1 MTATVALESLV
12 QQARKC
18 LKQGDLRQ
26 AEDLFAQAIAQDAGH
41 LAAHEGLATA
51 AFIRQDY
58 ARAIEL
64 YRRVFQLDPRRAQPL
79 VNIGAIQNR
88 QGEFQQAAKT
98 LRQAL
103 GKDRKC
109 AEAYYNLG
117 IAHKG
122 LNQLSMAVSAYRE
135 AIRLA
140 PEMAEA
146 YQNLANVYVEMGNT
160 QQAILN
166 YHRALELRPDFD
178 RARRGLERA
187 QQAIAQAKQSASP
200 FGRLVRIEEAKVA
213 SEEPPTRALSPQ
225 ERFEDRLAVHGRAKD
240 IERAA
245 AALLNQLR
253 DELEPSLRALAHEFM
268 QNDGRYSFVDEFGV
282 FQRALAT
289 FRKQVDK
296 LEHTSDILRAH
307 ERFIRS

>member
-1 MTATVALESLV
+1 MSATADLESLV
-12 QQARKC
+12 QQARKT
-18 LKQGDLRQ
+18 LRQGDLRE
-26 AEDLFAQAIAQDAGH
+26 AEQLFEQAIAQNQGH
-41 LAAHEGLATA
+41 IAAHEGLATA
-51 AFIRQDY
+51 AFISQNY
-58 ARAIEL
+58 PRAIEL
-64 YRRVFQLDPRRAQPL
+64 YRRVLQLDPRRAQPL
-79 VNIGAIQNR
+79 VNIGAIHNR
-88 QGEFQQAAKT
+88 QGEFQQATKT

-103 GKDRKC
+103 AKDRKC

-166 YHRALELRPDFD
+166 YHRALELKPDFE
-178 RARRGLERA
+178 RARRGLAKA
-187 QQAIAQAKQSASP
+187 QNAVAQAKQSASP
-200 FGRLVRIEEAKVA
+200 FGRLVRVEETKPVP
-213 SEEPPTRALSPQ
+213 EETAARVLTPQ

-240 IERAA
+240 MERIAA
-245 AALLNQLR
+245 VVLNQLR
-253 DELEPSLRALAHEFM
+253 DELEPALRGLAHEFM

-282 FQRALAT
+282 FQRALIA
-289 FRKQVDK
+289 FRHSVEK
-296 LEHTSDILRAH
+296 LGDASEMLRAH